1 MNSRMILLMLM
12 LDAFASASVPA
23 AQVDSQRTVRVG
35 TPDSE
40 PDPAV
45 VGPVDPGD
53 LDRAQTPGN
62 VGDPTLEVRME
73 KDVYELGEPIELNTR
88 LNRRD
93 KSGVEGADVRV
104 IVDDKRTIQLSRK
117 VTGQNGEYVAPLDD
131 TPGEHNLEVYA
142 DAVIDGNS
150 VHRATSYFYVVA
162 NGNVRVRDHG
172 RVRID
177 ATTVRVPLEL
187 TVKAH
192 GYYQVAGTLVAQGT
206 TVAYADVGAFIDPG
220 EDTVD
225 LTFNRADL
233 IEPGPYKLRAVTVTQ
248 YGPGGRQ
255 IATAPRQVGEAFD
268 VPRARAR

>member
-1 MNSRMILLMLM
+1 MKTIVLLFIVLITCAP
-12 LDAFASASVPA
+12 LPA
-23 AQVDSQRTVRVG
+23 AEIKSRQTARVG
-35 TPDSE
+35 TPE
-40 PDPAV
+40 TAPDPV
-45 VGPVDPGD
+45 VLGPVDPGD
-53 LDRAQTPGN
+53 LDRAQTPVN
-62 VGDPTLEVRME
+62 VGDPVLEVRME
-73 KDVYELGEPIELNTR
+73 KDVYEVGEPIELNTR

-104 IVDDKRTIQLSRK
+104 IVDDKRTINLSRK
-117 VTGQNGEYVAPLDD
+117 VKGQKGEYVARLDD

-142 DAVIDGNS
+142 DVVIDGNS

-162 NGNVRVRDHG
+162 NGNVRVKDHG

-192 GYYQVAGTLVAQGT
+192 GYYQIAGTLVAQGT
-206 TVAYADVGAFIDPG
+206 TVAYADLGAFIDPG
-220 EDTVD
+220 KDTVD

-233 IEPGPYKLRAVTVTQ
+233 VEPGPYTLRAVTVTQ

-255 IATAPRQVGEAFD
+255 IATAPRQVGEPFD
-268 VPRARAR
+268 VPRPRAR